1 MATEKRRRRLPNRSV
16 GEDEIKTCIKDLS
29 EKTDEFSGIIK
40 EFTRLMAEMI
50 KETKRNTHYSIN
62 LATEIKK
69 QREVDEKNTAFL
81 QSLVKDFLKT
91 QNAETKSMWEL
102 VKTVTSWV
110 LRIGAIII
118 IAAMG
123 IKTISPYIPFL

>member
-16 GEDEIKTCIKDLS
+16 GEDEIKKCIKDLS
-29 EKTDEFSGIIK
+29 EKIDDFSGIIK

-123 IKTISPYIPFL
+123 IKTLSPYIPFI